1 MFNWSQNGED
11 LPSRDG
17 MQGLWKFFS
26 DSAMLIDLVYATLD
40 KEFNIEILRTGGEL
54 CAIFDTIALYS

>member
-1 MFNWSQNGED
+1 
-11 LPSRDG
+11 